1 MGDLMKKLRSFLAV
15 VIALSL
21 VAGFPLSMTE
31 YGSIQMKNTVLAA
44 AKDKKITVKAA
55 SDFTLRLPANWKNNY
70 VIKRSKNKKHGSYVA
85 FYSKKCYRETGEG
98 WIFSIIRYK
107 DDTYTDLPNYELVG
121 KWSGINYVAVF
132 PIDVQTRGATKAAK
146 KQYKKLRAGA
156 EKAAA
161 SIQPVQKRKK
171 GKDVYRALDFSLKLP
186 ASWKNKYIVATKGTK
201 QKNSFVTF
209 YAKKCHRETK
219 AGFLFS
225 IVRFQDESY
234 QELPAYELVGKWN
247 GVSYVAEFPT
257 DVQFEGASKEAVKQY
272 QQLNKS
278 VEKTARS
285 ISR

>member
-1 MGDLMKKLRSFLAV
+1 MKKLRFFLTV

-31 YGSIQMKNTVLAA
+31 DGSIQMKNTVLAA

-85 FYSKKCYRETGEG
+85 FYSKKCDRETGEG

-132 PIDVQTRGATKAAK
+132 PTDVQTEGATKAAK

-161 SIQPVQKRKK
+161 SIQPAQKRKK

-201 QKNSFVTF
+201 QKNSFVAF

-219 AGFLFS
+219 AGFLFA

-247 GVSYVAEFPT
+247 GISYVAEFPT

-285 ISR
+285 ILR